1 MIRKYIEVSGLV
13 QGVGFRPFVYRIAL
27 QNHLKGFIKN
37 SSIGVVIDIE
47 GEENDISAFLDS
59 LQYNGPSLSKIENI
73 SIKNMEITNY
83 KTFDI
88 RKSSKENQ
96 GFTFISPDLGMCEDC
111 YRDAMDKQD
120 KRYLYAFT
128 NCTNCGPRYSI
139 VKKLPY
145 DRASTTMKSFNMCK
159 PCSLE
164 YSNPLNRR
172 FHAQPNCC
180 PQCGPR
186 LELYDNQGMLLE
198 GVDEIKET
206 IELLKSGNIFSIKGI
221 GGFHLGCDG
230 KNNNAIEKLRN
241 RKHRPS
247 KPFALMMR
255 NIETVKKYCVLS
267 PKEEEILCSNKR
279 PIVILD
285 KRNETDLPN
294 SIAPDNMT
302 LGVMLPYTPLHYF
315 LFDDELDVLVMTSA
329 NINGMP
335 IIFENEES
343 IEKLKGI
350 VDYHLMNNR
359 EIYTS
364 IDDSVVRVILEET
377 RIIRRGRG
385 YSPAYFKGNGFKE
398 SLSMGT
404 HFKNTFCLC
413 KDENIILSQY
423 IGDLNNEETRI
434 RERKAIK
441 NLRDIYS
448 IDPEF
453 IACDMHPDIFSSEI
467 LKEEKTH
474 PIYHHHAH
482 IASVLFENNLKERVI
497 GVAYDGT
504 GYGED
509 GTIWGGEF
517 LICNL
522 KGFKRVAHLKASAMP
537 GGDKASIEPRRM
549 GISYLYDTFNED
561 IEKVWPLDK
570 KDKLYI
576 EMIKKDINCHKTS
589 SIGRF
594 FDGAAWLLGFNRKV
608 TFEGEAAIY
617 LENMADKNE
626 TCSYEISIDYKD
638 KEYVIETKGVIK
650 AMINDILTNTPRE
663 IIAKRF
669 HNTIINFTVKICS
682 MIREKYAL
690 EKVALSGGA
699 FQNKI
704 LLEGIYSGLV
714 ANGFKV
720 YTNKEAPCNDG
731 GVSLGQI
738 AISNEWEMN

>member
-1 MIRKYIEVSGLV
+1 M
-13 QGVGFRPFVYRIAL
+13 
-27 QNHLKGFIKN
+27 
-37 SSIGVVIDIE
+37 D
-47 GEENDISAFLDS
+47 LDW
-59 LQYNGPSLSKIENI
+59 N
-73 SIKNMEITNY
+73 
-83 KTFDI
+83 
-88 RKSSKENQ
+88 
-96 GFTFISPDLGMCEDC
+96 FTI
-111 YRDAMDKQD
+111 
-120 KRYLYAFT
+120 
-128 NCTNCGPRYSI
+128 
-139 VKKLPY
+139 
-145 DRASTTMKSFNMCK
+145 
-159 PCSLE
+159 
-164 YSNPLNRR
+164 
-172 FHAQPNCC
+172 
-180 PQCGPR
+180 
-186 LELYDNQGMLLE
+186 
-198 GVDEIKET
+198 IKE
-206 IELLKSGNIFSIKGI
+206 
-221 GGFHLGCDG
+221 
-230 KNNNAIEKLRN
+230 
-241 RKHRPS
+241 
-247 KPFALMMR
+247 
-255 NIETVKKYCVLS
+255 
-267 PKEEEILCSNKR
+267 CSYKR

-576 EMIKKDINCHKTS
+576 EMIKKDINCPKTS

>member
-27 QNHLKGFIKN
+27 ENHIKGFIKN

-47 GEENDISAFLDS
+47 GKEEDISSFVNS
-59 LQYNGPSLSKIENI
+59 IQHNGPSLSNIENI
-73 SIKNMEITNY
+73 HIKTMEIKNY

-88 RKSSKENQ
+88 RESSKESQ
-96 GFTFISPDLGMCEDC
+96 GFTFISPDLGLCEDC
-111 YRDAMDKQD
+111 YCDVMNERD
-120 KRYLYAFT
+120 KRHLYAFT

-206 IELLKSGNIFSIKGI
+206 IELLKKGNIFSIKGI
-221 GGFHLGCDG
+221 GGFHLVCDG

-255 NIETVKKYCVLS
+255 DIETVKKYCELS
-267 PKEEEILCSNKR
+267 SKEEEILCSNKR

-285 KRNETDLPN
+285 KKNETDLPN

-343 IEKLKGI
+343 IEKLKCI

-359 EIYTS
+359 DIHTS
-364 IDDSVVRVILEET
+364 IDDSVVRVLLGEE

-385 YSPAYFKGNGFKE
+385 YSPAYFKGNRFKE
-398 SLSMGT
+398 SLSVGT

-413 KDENIILSQY
+413 KDENIIFSQY

-441 NLRDIYS
+441 NLIDIYY
-448 IDPEF
+448 IEPEF
-453 IACDMHPDIFSSEI
+453 IACDMHPDIFSSGI
-467 LKEEKTH
+467 LKEEKTRAV
-474 PIYHHHAH
+474 YHHHAH

-497 GVAYDGT
+497 GVAYDGA

-517 LICNL
+517 LICDL
-522 KGFKRVAHLKASAMP
+522 KDFKRAAHLKASAMP
-537 GGDKASIEPRRM
+537 GGDKASIEPKRM

-570 KDKLYI
+570 KDRLYI
-576 EMIKKDINCHKTS
+576 EMIKKDINCPKTS

-626 TCSYEISIDYKD
+626 TYSYEISIDYKD

-704 LLEGIYSGLV
+704 LLEGVYSGLV

-720 YTNKEAPCNDG
+720 YTNNEVPCNDG

-738 AISNEWEMN
+738 AISNEREMN

>member
-83 KTFDI
+83 KIFDI

-111 YRDAMDKQD
+111 YRDAMNKQD

-180 PQCGPR
+180 PHCGPK
-186 LELYDNQGMLLE
+186 LELLNSQGRIVD
-198 GVDEIKET
+198 GVDEIKKS
-206 IELLKSGNIFSIKGI
+206 INLLKVGNIFSIKGI
-221 GGFHLGCDG
+221 GGFHLACDG
-230 KNNNAIEKLRN
+230 KNHSAVEELRN

-255 NIETVKKYCVLS
+255 DIETVKKYCVLS
-267 PKEEEILCSNKR
+267 PKEEEILCNNKR

-285 KRNETDLPN
+285 KKNETDLPN
-294 SIAPDNMT
+294 SIAPGNMT

-335 IIFENEES
+335 IIFENKEA

-359 EIYTS
+359 DIYTS
-364 IDDSVVRVILEET
+364 IDDSVVRVILGET

-385 YSPAYFKGNGFKE
+385 YSPAYFRGDGFKE
-398 SLSMGT
+398 SLSVGT
-404 HFKNTFCLC
+404 HFKNTFCFC

-434 RERKAIK
+434 REREAIR
-441 NLRDIYS
+441 NLSEIYS
-448 IDPEF
+448 IEPEF

-467 LKEEKTH
+467 LKEEKTR

-497 GVAYDGT
+497 GVAYDGA

-509 GTIWGGEF
+509 RTIWGGEF

-522 KGFKRVAHLKASAMP
+522 KSFKRAAHLKASAMP

-561 IEKVWPLDK
+561 IENVWPLDK

-576 EMIKKDINCHKTS
+576 EMIKKDINCPKTS

-617 LENMADKNE
+617 LENIADKNE
-626 TCSYEISIDYKD
+626 TYSYEISIDYKD

-704 LLEGIYSGLV
+704 LLEGVYSGLV

-720 YTNKEAPCNDG
+720 YTNKEVPCNDG